1 MINNSKNTEGM
12 NIASLQKRADTLQR
26 VMDALKTMEIE
37 EIPINF
43 LSVFKFTGVSRSWL
57 YKEPMVRDLIIKAK
71 NHANN
76 CLMQNQAIQI
86 KAKDRE
92 IEILTKQNK
101 MLRKQIDELRQQLEV
116 AYAAIYKQE

>member
-1 MINNSKNTEGM
+1 MSNNSKSTEGM
-12 NIASLQKRADTLQR
+12 KIASFQKRADTLQR
-26 VMDALKTMEIE
+26 VMDALNTMKTEG
-37 EIPINF
+37 IPINF

-57 YKEPMVRDLIIKAK
+57 YKEPTVRDLILKAK
-71 NHANN
+71 DHANN
-76 CLMQNQAIQI
+76 CLVQNQAIQI
-86 KAKDRE
+86 KTKDRE